1 MDLDVRNP
9 VPKVQ
14 VLPKYS
20 LNDEDLHIKAT
31 GLRPCQRV
39 TLRAHVFTESGKY
52 RFESH
57 AQYEADDRGIVE
69 VEKAPSLGGSY
80 QGIEPMGLLWSLEP
94 APEIAHK
101 RPRLVKRNI
110 QKPFIY
116 TFQLVDDVDNVVMH
130 STSVERWYLASYV
143 ERHLV
148 QHGIADGC
156 LYIPKKK
163 GSSDPMPVLLDIR
176 GGVPFL
182 VEDRPSLMAS
192 HGFAV
197 FSIDYFR
204 KMMAGRRIFNEKCRY
219 FDLKIFL
226 DIFEFIANHPRLDS
240 SRVGIVSSCLGSVL
254 ALQAAARLKDMVP
267 IRCVAATGCVDFL
280 GYEIGLRLPD
290 GRTIEPYKNSDHE
303 EVVED
308 TDGGYIWQLSD
319 FNAFDNLQGD
329 FVIPVED
336 ISCPMLFITNGDD
349 QHIPSY
355 KRMTAMKERIERVG
369 KGNLLETIHLEGA
382 GHYIDAPYLPL
393 CRKNNMDPTLPY
405 PVCGVNGGEPRL
417 HGYALNKAWR
427 KTINWFRG
435 QLNITETYRLDWL
448 DSISSTPYVSSRL

>member
-1 MDLDVRNP
+1 MDRGVGISTA
-9 VPKVQ
+9 PKVQ
-14 VLPKYS
+14 VLPKSS
-20 LNDEDLHIKAT
+20 LNDEDLHIKAV
-31 GLRPCQRV
+31 GLRPYQRV
-39 TLRAHVFTESGKY
+39 TLKAHVFTESGRR

-57 AQYEADDRGIVE
+57 AHYLADDKGTVE
-69 VEKAPSLGGSY
+69 VERAPSLGGSY

-116 TFQLVDDVDNVVMH
+116 TFQLVDDVENIVMH

-148 QHGIADGC
+148 QHGIADGY

-163 GSSDPMPVLLDIR
+163 GSSDPMPVILDIR
-176 GGVPFL
+176 GAVPFL

-204 KMMAGRRIFNEKCRY
+204 KMSADWDFFGDIPKY

-226 DIFEFIANHPRLDS
+226 DLFDFIANHPRLDS

-254 ALQAAARLKDMVP
+254 ALQAAARLKMIP
-267 IRCVAATGCVDFL
+267 IRCVAATGCLDILSYIQRWYQVT
-280 GYEIGLRLPD
+280 RRNN
-290 GRTIEPYKNSDHE
+290 GRP
-303 EVVED
+303 
-308 TDGGYIWQLSD
+308 
-319 FNAFDNLQGD
+319 LQ
-329 FVIPVED
+329 
-336 ISCPMLFITNGDD
+336 
-349 QHIPSY
+349 
-355 KRMTAMKERIERVG
+355 MKERIERVG
-369 KGNLLETIHLEGA
+369 KGHLLETIHLEGA

-393 CRKNNMDPTLPY
+393 CLQTI
-405 PVCGVNGGEPRL
+405 VGGEPRL
-417 HGYALNKAWR
+417 HAYALNKAWR
-427 KTINWFRG
+427 KTINWFRSK
-435 QLNITETYRLDWL
+435 LNVTETYRVDWL
-448 DSISSTPYVSSRL
+448 DSPNHFVSSRM

>member
-1 MDLDVRNP
+1 MDRGVGISTA
-9 VPKVQ
+9 PKVQ
-14 VLPKYS
+14 VLPKSS
-20 LNDEDLHIKAT
+20 LNDEDLHIKAV
-31 GLRPCQRV
+31 GLRPYQRV
-39 TLRAHVFTESGKY
+39 TLKAHVFTESGRR

-57 AQYEADDRGIVE
+57 AHYLADDKGTVE
-69 VEKAPSLGGSY
+69 VERAPSLGGSY

-116 TFQLVDDVDNVVMH
+116 TFQLVDDVENIVMH

-148 QHGIADGC
+148 QHGIADGY

-204 KMMAGRRIFNEKCRY
+204 KMSADWDFFGDIPKY

-226 DIFEFIANHPRLDS
+226 DLFDFIANHPRLDS

-254 ALQAAARLKDMVP
+254 ALQAAARLKMIP
-267 IRCVAATGCVDFL
+267 IRCVAATGCLDILSYSV
-280 GYEIGLRLPD
+280 GIRLPD
-290 GRTIEPYKNSDHE
+290 GTTVDPYSLCWNHYERIEE
-303 EVVED
+303 
-308 TDGGYIWQLSD
+308 TDGSNTLHLD
-319 FNAFDNLQGD
+319 NFNAFDNLQGD
-329 FVIPVED
+329 FKIPVEE
-336 ISCPMLFITNGDD
+336 ISCPLLFITIGDD
-349 QHIPSY
+349 QLIPSY
-355 KRMTAMKERIERVG
+355 KRMTDMKERIERVG
-369 KGNLLETIHLEGA
+369 KGHLLETIHLEGA

-393 CRKNNMDPTLPY
+393 CLQTI
-405 PVCGVNGGEPRL
+405 VGGEPRL
-417 HGYALNKAWR
+417 HAYALNKAWQ
-427 KTINWFRG
+427 KTINWFRSK
-435 QLNITETYRLDWL
+435 LNVTETYRVDWL
-448 DSISSTPYVSSRL
+448 DSPNHFVSSRM